1 MAHFFLN
8 FALLES
14 SLLSFSPSV
23 YHHLRDT
30 VFSILSFH
38 LVIVS
43 SPFSARRWMP
53 ARPRVWSLLVP
64 AVPQAPQPTPA
75 TSRCSGCLMNISWI
89 NERRAGGIC
98 LLYIGLSLYRNSIQ
112 QVFVWA
118 PTVCSATCWLPH
130 GRKSRRGRDPQLGKQ
145 VQASGLCQKRGGCL
159 QNHSAHPWTG
169 VGFDSDL

>member
-14 SLLSFSPSV
+14 SLLSFCPSV

-30 VFSILSFH
+30 GFSILSFH

-43 SPFSARRWMP
+43 SPFSTRSWMP
-53 ARPRVWSLLVP
+53 TRPRVWSLLVP
-64 AVPQAPQPTPA
+64 AVSQAPQPTPA
-75 TSRCSGCLMNISWI
+75 TSRCSGSLMNINWI

-112 QVFVWA
+112 QVLVWA
-118 PTVCSATCWLPH
+118 STVCRTMCSLQH
-130 GRKSRRGRDPQLGKQ
+130 GRKSGQGRDPKLGKQ

-159 QNHSAHPWTG
+159 QNHGAHPWTG
-169 VGFDSDL
+169 MGLDPDL